1 MKLSTII
8 WTVVCVVMLG
18 AIVSVVWYDETVA
31 TPAKAAAFEAL
42 PTNEKYGLI
51 PVCLNGVEY
60 WMNTGFDSRSWMVAP
75 KYSPGNTA
83 PDTCD
88 AL

>member
-1 MKLSTII
+1 MKHSCIF
-8 WTVVCVVMLG
+8 WTLFWVVLIG
-18 AIVSVVWYDETVA
+18 GFAYAIWYDETVIQPVKQAEREAMPA
-31 TPAKAAAFEAL
+31 TERYL
-42 PTNEKYGLI
+42 LT

-60 WMNTGFDSRSWMVAP
+60 WMNPSAHSRSWMLTP

-83 PDTCD
+83 PDICD